1 MIVLQ
6 LEIVEAGELLDADGR
21 LRVRGW
27 ARRPILRYDRS
38 RVRAPW
44 WRVKEWDYYC
54 VLCSKYGFALTCADL
69 GYLGLVSA
77 VWLDFEGRRFH
88 QENRTVFLPRG
99 RMGLPKS
106 SEEEDLVYEDGRVSL
121 SFLKRGAER
130 NVLVDWPGFMRGSG
144 LNVDVRLY
152 EDPGADSMVIVVPF
166 RSPGQFYY
174 NRKVNC
180 MPADGGVVVCGEEK
194 RFSGRD
200 CFGVLDWGR
209 GVWPYSCEWYWG
221 SLSTRLEDERI
232 FGFNI
237 GYGFGDTSAATEN
250 IVFVDGRGHKLDQVT
265 FHFDQKDYL
274 NPWRFTS
281 NDGRFEMTMEP
292 ILDRRSKM
300 NLLVLKSVQ
309 HQVFGRFTGRA
320 VLDDGSE
327 VKIRKAVGF
336 AEYVVNRW

>member
-1 MIVLQ
+1 MQ
-6 LEIVEAGELLDADGR
+6 LEIVEPGELLDVDGR

-27 ARRPILRYDRS
+27 ARRPILRYERG

-44 WRVKEWDYYC
+44 CRIKEWDYYC
-54 VLCSKYGFALTCADL
+54 VLCSRYGFALTCADL

-77 VWLDFEGRRFH
+77 VWLDFEEGGFH
-88 QENRTVFLPRG
+88 QESRMVLLPRG
-99 RMGLPKS
+99 RMGLPES
-106 SEEEDLVYEDGRVSL
+106 SGEGDVVYEDGRVSL
-121 SFLKRGAER
+121 RFLKRGVER
-130 NVLVDWPGFMRGSG
+130 RLIVEWPGFMNGGG
-144 LNVDVRLY
+144 LSVNVGLS

-166 RSPGQFYY
+166 KNPRQFYY

-180 MPADGGVVVCGEEK
+180 MPAEGVVVVNGEVK
-194 RFSGRD
+194 QFGGRD

-209 GVWPYSCEWYWG
+209 GVWPYKCEWYWG
-221 SLSTRLEDERI
+221 SLSTRLEDGRV

-265 FHFDQKDYL
+265 FHFDRKDYL
-274 NPWRFTS
+274 KPWTFTS

-292 ILDRRSKM
+292 ILDRCSKT

-309 HQVFGRFTGRA
+309 HQVFGKFTGR
-320 VLDDGSE
+320 VILDDGSE
-327 VKIRKAVGF
+327 VRVRDAVGF

>member
-1 MIVLQ
+1 
-6 LEIVEAGELLDADGR
+6 DG
-21 LRVRGW
+21 
-27 ARRPILRYDRS
+27 
-38 RVRAPW
+38 
-44 WRVKEWDYYC
+44 
-54 VLCSKYGFALTCADL
+54 
-69 GYLGLVSA
+69 
-77 VWLDFEGRRFH
+77 
-88 QENRTVFLPRG
+88 
-99 RMGLPKS
+99 
-106 SEEEDLVYEDGRVSL
+106 
-121 SFLKRGAER
+121 
-130 NVLVDWPGFMRGSG
+130 
-144 LNVDVRLY
+144 
-152 EDPGADSMVIVVPF
+152 
-166 RSPGQFYY
+166 
-174 NRKVNC
+174 
-180 MPADGGVVVCGEEK
+180 
-194 RFSGRD
+194 
-200 CFGVLDWGR
+200 
-209 GVWPYSCEWYWG
+209 
-221 SLSTRLEDERI
+221 RI

-292 ILDRRSKM
+292 ILDRCSKM